1 MKFSPSKTLGTTAKP
16 SLFKRLA
23 STAISAAI
31 AATLLTG
38 ATLSNAVTLRIADQ
52 GDVNSMDPHSLNESL
67 QLSFLLGIYEPLVM
81 RDKKLGMV
89 PGLATKWTQV
99 NPTTWRFELRKG
111 VKFHDGSPF
120 TADDVV
126 FSLARTQL
134 DGSDM
139 KSYTNDIKETKKID
153 DHTVEVT
160 TKAPFP
166 ILPDVLSLVFIMSKK
181 WCDENG
187 AQRPVDRR
195 KGTENTASFKANGT
209 GPFRLKSREPATKT
223 VLVRNGVYWD
233 KVETN
238 LDEIVFTPI
247 GNDATRVAALLS
259 GEIDMMQPVPV
270 QDAARVASNSNLKVM
285 QGPELRTIFL
295 GMDQSRDELLFSNV
309 KGKNPFK
316 DKRVR
321 QAFYQAIDIEAIKT
335 RIMRGSATPSALMVA
350 PGIKGFVGDLNKRL
364 AYDPEAAKKLLA
376 EAGYPNG
383 FEVKMNCP
391 NDRYVSDGEICQ
403 AIAGMMARV
412 GVKINLEAET
422 KITYFP
428 KILSRNTSF
437 YLLGWT
443 PGTYDSHNPLNA
455 ILSSP
460 NASGRG
466 QFNLGSYSNPKVDE
480 LTAKVASETDD
491 TKRNAMIAEAFKIH
505 QDDIGHLP
513 LHQQAL
519 SWGMKKSVN
528 LVQLPDNFNNFKWI
542 IVK

>member
-1 MKFSPSKTLGTTAKP
+1 MKSKSLLKSLLAASLLSVALGT
-16 SLFKRLA
+16 
-23 STAISAAI
+23 SAQSI
-31 AATLLTG
+31 NTI
-38 ATLSNAVTLRIADQ
+38 RIADQ
-52 GDVNSMDPHSLNESL
+52 GDVQSMDPHSLNESL
-67 QLSFLLGIYEPLVM
+67 QLSFLYSIYEPLVS
-81 RDKKLGMV
+81 RDKQLGLV
-89 PGLATKWTQV
+89 PGLATKWTQT
-99 NPTTWRFELRKG
+99 NPTTWRFDIRKN
-111 VKFHDGSPF
+111 VKFHDGSPL

-126 FSLARTQL
+126 FSLNRTQI

-139 KSYTNDIKETKKID
+139 KSYTNDVKEIKKID
-153 DHTVEVT
+153 DFTVEVV

-181 WCDENG
+181 WCEENN
-187 AQRPVDRR
+187 ATRPVDRR

-209 GPFRLKSREPATKT
+209 GPFRLKSREPAAKT
-223 VLVRNGVYWD
+223 VLVRNGNYWD
-233 KVETN
+233 KLESN
-238 LDEIVFTPI
+238 LDEIIFTPI

-270 QDAARVASNSNLKVM
+270 QDAARVGSNPNLKVM

-321 QAFYQAIDIEAIKT
+321 QAFFQAIDIEAIKT
-335 RIMRGSATPSALMVA
+335 RIMRGSATPTALMVA
-350 PGIKGFVGDLNKRL
+350 PGIKGFVPDLNKRMP
-364 AYDPEAAKKLLA
+364 YDPEAAKKLLT

-403 AIAGMMARV
+403 AIAGMMARI

-422 KITYFP
+422 KVTYFP

-443 PGTYDSHNPLNA
+443 PGTYDSHNVLNA
-455 ILSSP
+455 ILASP

-466 QFNLGSYSNPKVDE
+466 QFNLGSYSNAKVDD
-480 LTAKVASETDD
+480 LTAKVQSETDT

-505 QDDIGHLP
+505 SDDIGHLP

-519 SWGMKKSVN
+519 AWGMKKDVTLIQSA
-528 LVQLPDNFNNFKWI
+528 DNFNQFKWMSI
-542 IVK
+542 KRSAKK